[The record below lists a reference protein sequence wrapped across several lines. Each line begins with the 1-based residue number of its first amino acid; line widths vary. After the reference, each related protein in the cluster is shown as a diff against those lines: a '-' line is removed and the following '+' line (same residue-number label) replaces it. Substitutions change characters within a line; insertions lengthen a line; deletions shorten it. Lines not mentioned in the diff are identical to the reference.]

1 MESPNSSQRSA
12 AAPQGALISIDMSEA
27 AGMAPTTVHH
37 MPCAIKCDGYAG
49 VSTYFQSTVEQKG
62 EDKLE
67 ARFRGRL
74 LEGRNINLPQNVQ
87 GYVFREKALANAAGA
102 LAGEGDASTEEECER
117 AWSVEGKFSKLTY
130 WTHDKVMSEH
140 DHIPQTLDWMRHANV
155 LHAPLP
161 LSAES

>member
-1 MESPNSSQRSA
+1 M
-12 AAPQGALISIDMSEA
+12 ALISIDMSETT
-27 AGMAPTTVHH
+27 GMAPTTLHH

-67 ARFRGRL
+67 ARLRGRL
-74 LEGRNINLPQNVQ
+74 LEGRNVNLPQDVQ
-87 GYVFREKALANAAGA
+87 GFVFREKAPASAGGATLGAGA
-102 LAGEGDASTEEECER
+102 LGAEADAGAEEDSDR
-117 AWSVEGKFSKLTY
+117 AWCVDGKFSKLTY
-130 WTHDKVMSEH
+130 WTHDKVMSQH
-140 DHIPQTLDWMRHANV
+140 DHIPQTLEWMRHANA

>member
-1 MESPNSSQRSA
+1 
-12 AAPQGALISIDMSEA
+12 MSESA
-27 AGMAPTTVHH
+27 SMAPTTVHH

-74 LEGRNINLPQNVQ
+74 LEGRNVNLPESVQ
-87 GYVFREKALANAAGA
+87 GYVFREKAPADTGGNI
-102 LAGEGDASTEEECER
+102 GDPSAEEDCER

-130 WTHDKVMSEH
+130 WTHDKVMSQH
-140 DHIPQTLDWMRHANV
+140 DHIPQTLEWMRHAEA